1 MEELKVFYKVY
12 QDFESVSDYEKP
24 DYYVEDKEGIEKSIP
39 CWVESHIESDS
50 AMPLLEPV
58 LMTQKEFEDL
68 PEFTGF

>member
-1 MEELKVFYKVY
+1 MDELKVFYKVY
-12 QDFESVSDYEKP
+12 QDFESVSEYEKP

-39 CWVESHIESDS
+39 CWVESHIESDI